1 MDINECATIVAGVE
15 ERRQPFVLTLIKLI
29 CTIPVEREAVK
40 PQLVELEEKEM
51 ACVKLAVEFFNGKNA
66 QLKYAQNFDNWWE
79 ANRQL
84 YKYLP
89 VLLKDLKQ
97 RFPDYIADEL
107 VNQDYESVL
116 WVGNAYK
123 N

>member
-1 MDINECATIVAGVE
+1 MDINECAKIVAGVE
-15 ERRQPFVLTLIKLI
+15 EKRHPFVISVIELIY
-29 CTIPVEREAVK
+29 TIPVERKEVQ
-40 PQLVELEEKEM
+40 PQLDALKEKHIKCM
-51 ACVKLAVEFFNGKNA
+51 DLAVEFFNGKNA
-66 QLKYAQNFDNWWE
+66 MLKYSQNFDNWWE

-89 VLLKDLKQ
+89 MLFNDLKQ
-97 RFPDYIADEL
+97 RFPDCIFDEL